1 MFVKGDEIYLMDE
14 NKKRVFSAID
24 AQNLWFAS
32 KKFNKHAKVDY
43 RKLYE
48 IIYGNQIK
56 RQKENFN
63 VYIANSANCKDLAT
77 SLDKIG
83 YNSIIGYNSTVG
95 YVEKEVNKII
105 NLDVL
110 ITIDA
115 INNADNYDVFVLCSG
130 SGSFVYLL
138 KELKSRNKVVELISF
153 QHSASKS
160 LFEFVDVIKF
170 LNRDCLI
177 VKDVKLS
184 EVKDETG
191 E

>member
-1 MFVKGDEIYLMDE
+1 MLIEGDEIYLMDE
-14 NKKRVFSAID
+14 NKKRIFSAVD

-32 KKFNKHAKVDY
+32 KKFNKYAKVDY

-56 RQKENFN
+56 RRKEDFN
-63 VYIANSANCKDLAT
+63 VYIANSANCKDLAA
-77 SLDKIG
+77 SLEKIG
-83 YNSIIGYNSTVG
+83 YNSIIG

-115 INNADNYDVFVLCSG
+115 IKNIDNYDVFVFCSG

-138 KELKSRNKVVELISF
+138 KELKLRNKVVELISF

-177 VKDVKLS
+177 VKDVKDIN
-184 EVKDETG
+184 EVKDETR